1 LNIELLLVNCIF
13 EINHPGH
20 IHLFRNLAAELETKG
35 HPVSFLIKSDPVIER
50 LADYYGLEY
59 VKMGSKGKGLLQK
72 IIFQPVFLLK
82 TIRYVKKNKPALG
95 LGVSMNLP
103 MVSKFTKM
111 QSIGFDD
118 DDMSVTPVFARY
130 ANKASVILTPSSLA
144 HENRGENHITYPG
157 FHELAYLHPNRFK
170 PDGSVFE
177 LLGIPD
183 GTDYFVVRF
192 NSFLAHHDVGEGGMS
207 FEQKRK
213 LVRSLEQKGRVFIS
227 SESDIEPEF
236 QSFRLPGRPEWM
248 HSILA
253 FARMYVGE
261 SQTMTSEAAVLGT
274 PALKCNTFA
283 GRLSVPNELE
293 QKYGLCYAF
302 LPENFEQMLSKID
315 ELLALKNLREE
326 WQKRK
331 MKMLEEKMDVTA
343 FLVWFIENYPDGV
356 STLKGQANFFETWK
370 MQV

>member
-1 LNIELLLVNCIF
+1 VNCIF

-20 IHLFRNLAAELETKG
+20 IHLFRNLAAELESKG
-35 HPVSFLIKSDPVIER
+35 HMVCFLIKSDPVTER
-50 LADYYGLEY
+50 LAKFYGLNY
-59 VKMGSKGKGLLQK
+59 VRLGSKGKGLVKK
-72 IIFQPVFLLK
+72 IMYQPVFLLK

-111 QSIGFDD
+111 ISIGLDD
-118 DDMSVTPVFARY
+118 DDMAVTPVFARY

-157 FHELAYLHPNRFK
+157 FHELAYLHPNRFN
-170 PDGSVFE
+170 PDEGVFD
-177 LLGIPD
+177 LLGIPA

-192 NSFLAHHDVGEGGMS
+192 NSFMAHHDVGEGGMS
-207 FEQKRK
+207 FEQKRR
-213 LVRSLEQKGRVFIS
+213 LVRRLEQKGRVFIS
-227 SESDIEPEF
+227 SESEIDPEF
-236 QSFRLPGRPEWM
+236 QSYSLPDRPEWM

-253 FARMYVGE
+253 FATMYVGE

-302 LPENFEQMLSKID
+302 LPGNFEEMLKKMD
-315 ELLALKNLREE
+315 ELLAFKNLKAE

-331 MKMLEEKMDVTA
+331 MRMLEEKMDVTA
-343 FLVWFIENYPDGV
+343 FLVWFVENYPNSV
-356 STLKGQANFFETWK
+356 ALMKEQPNFFNTWK
-370 MQV
+370 TQA

>member
-1 LNIELLLVNCIF
+1 MNSIF

-20 IHLFRNLAAELETKG
+20 IHLFRNLAAELERNG
-35 HPVSFLIKSDPVIER
+35 HIVSFLIKSDPVTER
-50 LADYYGLEY
+50 LAKFYGLKY
-59 VKMGSKGKGLLQK
+59 VKMGSKGKGLIKKFLY
-72 IIFQPVFLLK
+72 QPVFLLK

-111 QSIGFDD
+111 KSIGFDD
-118 DDMSVTPVFARY
+118 DDMAVTPVFARY

-144 HENRGENHITYPG
+144 HENRGENHIAYPG
-157 FHELAYLHPNRFK
+157 FHELAYLHPNRFT
-170 PDGSVFE
+170 PDNGVFD
-177 LLGIPD
+177 LLHIPA

-192 NSFLAHHDVGEGGMS
+192 NSFMAHHDVGEGGMS
-207 FEQKRK
+207 FEQKRT
-213 LVRSLEQKGRVFIS
+213 LVRKLEQKGRVFIS
-227 SESDIEPEF
+227 SESEIDKEF
-236 QSFRLPGRPEWM
+236 QPYSLPDRPEQM

-253 FARMYVGE
+253 FAKMYVGE

-283 GRLSVPNELE
+283 GRLSIPNELE

-302 LPENFEQMLSKID
+302 LPGNFEEMLKKMD
-315 ELLALKNLREE
+315 ELMAFKNLREE

-331 MKMLEEKMDVTA
+331 MKMLVDKIDVTA
-343 FLVWFIENYPDGV
+343 FLIWFVENHPNSV
-356 STLKGQANFFETWK
+356 TAVKEQTNFFKSWK
-370 MQV
+370 TQA